1 MNEINSEKEQ
11 TKIEKG
17 LQRREI
23 RRIKLQTALKTYDK
37 LRAKYHKLN
46 IDLLIGY
53 DEGDHKRLVLLFF
66 KSTLNIGKKISVV
79 YIFNKNTQ
87 KWENRYSLHSHID
100 FYSINNDNEEKLE
113 KKEWKL
119 LVDENLQIIEMSS
132 LLTSILHDNP
142 ILQKLNV
149 QKRKK
154 KKCVDNTGYL
164 NKMVINKKSKESFGR
179 IVQVY
184 KYVFVTNTNIVL
196 KRLTE
201 NIEWILRE
209 C

>member
-1 MNEINSEKEQ
+1 MNEIKSEKEQ

-23 RRIKLQTALKTYDK
+23 RRIKLQTALKKYDEI
-37 LRAKYHKLN
+37 RGAKSHKLN

-53 DEGDHKRLVLLFF
+53 DEGDHKRLVLLFV
-66 KSTLNIGKKISVV
+66 KSTVNIGNKISVV
-79 YIFNKNTQ
+79 YIFNKNKQ

-100 FYSINNDNEEKLE
+100 FYSINNVNEEKLE

-142 ILQKLNV
+142 ILQKT
-149 QKRKK
+149 KK
-154 KKCVDNTGYL
+154 KKE
-164 NKMVINKKSKESFGR
+164 KM
-179 IVQVY
+179 Y
-184 KYVFVTNTNIVL
+184 
-196 KRLTE
+196 
-201 NIEWILRE
+201 
-209 C
+209 

>member
-23 RRIKLQTALKTYDK
+23 RRIKLQTALKTYDE
-37 LRAKYHKLN
+37 LRAKYQKLN